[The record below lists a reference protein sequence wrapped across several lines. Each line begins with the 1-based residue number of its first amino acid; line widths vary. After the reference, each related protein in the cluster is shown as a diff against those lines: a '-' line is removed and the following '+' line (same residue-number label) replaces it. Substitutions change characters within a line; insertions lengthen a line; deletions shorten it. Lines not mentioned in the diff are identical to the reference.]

1 MVEKKPRS
9 SSLADE
15 DVAIGAAKAAARP
28 QLHSESS
35 NPNMNGPLY
44 MQTFGSGRVLV
55 RRLKR
60 KEEGTWKQVAR
71 WFVENQIGLSFNLLA
86 LLFLSHAFIP
96 KARPYT
102 SKFFHLCYYNP
113 ATGQYGHGFD
123 DFYFITFCIVLLTGL
138 RAATMEYALAPL
150 AKACGA
156 GDKRKDLTRFSE
168 QGWLI
173 VFYTV
178 FWPLGMYIY
187 CNSPYYLNFQ
197 GLWTDWP
204 TRELS
209 QIMKGYI
216 LAQWAFWLQQIIV
229 INIEEKRKDHWQMF
243 THHILTVGLISSCYA
258 YHFTRIGNCILVIMD
273 VVDIVLSLA
282 KCLKYCGFT
291 TVCDVLFGFF
301 LLTWF
306 VARHV
311 LHIMTVW
318 SVYTDARDLI
328 PPACWHG
335 DAQNVTGPFDA
346 PAGYWYM
353 IEPFIKPNGIVCF
366 TEPVRWSFIVPLVG
380 LQILMVVWF
389 TMAIRVAVKVVCGGS
404 AEDVRSDAEDED
416 ENETDE
422 FIYEEAA
429 PLEQEVGVEEI
440 DLKNWERRSGVR
452 RQGSSSGVSIH
463 GHSDRKELLGRIGCE
478 KQVD

>member
-1 MVEKKPRS
+1 
-9 SSLADE
+9 
-15 DVAIGAAKAAARP
+15 
-28 QLHSESS
+28 
-35 NPNMNGPLY
+35 
-44 MQTFGSGRVLV
+44 
-55 RRLKR
+55 
-60 KEEGTWKQVAR
+60 
-71 WFVENQIGLSFNLLA
+71 
-86 LLFLSHAFIP
+86 
-96 KARPYT
+96 
-102 SKFFHLCYYNP
+102 
-113 ATGQYGHGFD
+113 
-123 DFYFITFCIVLLTGL
+123 
-138 RAATMEYALAPL
+138 
-150 AKACGA
+150 
-156 GDKRKDLTRFSE
+156 
-168 QGWLI
+168 
-173 VFYTV
+173 
-178 FWPLGMYIY
+178 
-187 CNSPYYLNFQ
+187 
-197 GLWTDWP
+197 
-204 TRELS
+204 
-209 QIMKGYI
+209 
-216 LAQWAFWLQQIIV
+216 
-229 INIEEKRKDHWQMF
+229 
-243 THHILTVGLISSCYA
+243 
-258 YHFTRIGNCILVIMD
+258 
-273 VVDIVLSLA
+273 
-282 KCLKYCGFT
+282 
-291 TVCDVLFGFF
+291 
-301 LLTWF
+301 
-306 VARHV
+306 
-311 LHIMTVW
+311 MTVW